1 MRREASKLVMRD
13 GLLYRTTRKQSGDE
27 LYQLVLPSQYREQVL
42 RSAHDD
48 MGHLGI
54 ERATDLLRD
63 RFYWP
68 KMANDVE
75 QYVKNCGVC
84 VTHKTPYKRA
94 AFLHQMSS
102 KGPMDL
108 VCMDFLSMEPDSKGI
123 GNVLVVTDHFTRY
136 AQAFPT
142 KNQKATTVAKVLVD
156 KYFVHYGLPARIHS
170 DQGRDFESRLIRE
183 LLRSLVIRKSRTT
196 PYHPQGD
203 PQPERFN
210 RTLLS
215 MLATLGDEKKQTWSQ
230 HVGSLVHAYN
240 STKSDATGYSPY
252 FLMFGREARLP
263 VDVCFGASP
272 DGAEEKTH
280 SQYVTDL
287 KQDLQRAYQLANEA
301 ADKVHKRNKRAFDRR
316 VSFQALEVG
325 DRVLLKNLGLKGKH
339 KLESK
344 WNAVPHVIV
353 GKLPNLPVYR
363 VKPQTGQGSVRTL
376 HRDHLLPIGTE
387 VRLPEGMARDEVP
400 ARPQTRRMG
409 KGKERVESRDVSQDT
424 GESTGSSDVEY
435 ERPHAWYRDCVE
447 KVLREESFSDN
458 SPLASEDDA
467 QAMFLSEGNAEESQE
482 EEDDIGD
489 VKNTDTESEE
499 EKERPLSKRSRGRR
513 SIGKEVSKCLRSGTT
528 GKRRIKPVLRLSY
541 DEPGK
546 ASDQP
551 ITIVHRGVV
560 IKLGNV

>member
-183 LLRSLVIRKSRTT
+183 LLRSLGIRKSRTT

-215 MLATLGDEKKQTWSQ
+215 MLATLGDEKKRTWSQ

-387 VRLPEGMARDEVP
+387 VRLPAGMARDEVP
-400 ARPQTRRMG
+400 VRPQTRRMG